1 MQNIKKF
8 FTVFIFFAI
17 IVMKGISA
25 ENQKDYKVLIG
36 MAPDK
41 AMNLKG
47 IKTLVI
53 DAEFFS
59 EEEVAR
65 LHANG
70 NTNILSYLNIGSI
83 ETFRDDYAAFAD
95 TALGDYENWD
105 EEKWVNVADKRW
117 QKRIKSKAQ
126 LLLQKGIDGFF
137 LDNADVYYQ
146 YQTPEIY
153 QGLMSLL
160 YEIHQEHKPIIING
174 GDTFITEAML
184 HNSLKGVVT
193 GVNQESVFTEIHFKT
208 HTFGVKSAEEREYF
222 LEYLAQC
229 KTYGLTV
236 YLLEYGANKKL
247 EKEIKAYCE
256 RNGFIY
262 DISHSLQLDKPF

>member
-1 MQNIKKF
+1 
-8 FTVFIFFAI
+8 V
-17 IVMKGISA
+17 
-25 ENQKDYKVLIG
+25 YKRQ
-36 MAPDK
+36 
-41 AMNLKG
+41 
-47 IKTLVI
+47 
-53 DAEFFS
+53 
-59 EEEVAR
+59 EEEIAH

-83 ETFRDDYAAFAD
+83 ETFRDDYKEFEEI
-95 TALGDYENWD
+95 TLGDYENWD

-117 QKRIKSKAQ
+117 QKRIKNKAQ

-146 YQTPEIY
+146 YQTPAIY
-153 QGLMSLL
+153 QGLMSILR
-160 YEIHQEHKPIIING
+160 EIHQEHKPIIING
-174 GDTFITEAML
+174 GDTFITEAIKQ
-184 HNSLKGVVT
+184 NAISGIVT

-208 HTFGVKSAEEREYF
+208 NTFGAKPAEDRAYF
-222 LEYLAQC
+222 MEYLAQC

-262 DISHSLQLDKPF
+262 DISHSLQLDKAF

>member
-17 IVMKGISA
+17 IVMKGMSA

-83 ETFRDDYAAFAD
+83 ETFRDDYKEFEEI
-95 TALGDYENWD
+95 ALGDYENWD

-117 QKRIKSKAQ
+117 QKRIKNKAQ

-146 YQTPEIY
+146 YQTPAIY
-153 QGLMSLL
+153 QGLMSILR
-160 YEIHQEHKPIIING
+160 EIHQEHKPIIING
-174 GDTFITEAML
+174 GDTFITEAIKQ
-184 HNSLKGVVT
+184 NAISGIVT

-208 HTFGVKSAEEREYF
+208 NTFGVKSAAEREYF
-222 LEYLAQC
+222 FEYLAQC

-236 YLLEYGANKKL
+236 YLLEYGATKKL
-247 EKEIKAYCE
+247 TKEIKAYCE

-262 DISHSLQLDKPF
+262 DISPSVELDKLF

>member
-1 MQNIKKF
+1 MRNQKLTCLFVIF
-8 FTVFIFFAI
+8 FTI
-17 IVMKGISA
+17 IVINGISA
-25 ENQKDYKVLIG
+25 EKKQDYKVLIG
-36 MAPDK
+36 MDHEK
-41 AMNLKG
+41 VMQLKE

-59 EEEVAR
+59 QEDIAQ
-65 LHANG
+65 LHKNG
-70 NTNILSYLNIGSI
+70 NVHIFSYLNIGSI

-105 EEKWVNVADKRW
+105 EEKWINVADKRW
-117 QKRIKSKAQ
+117 QKRIRNKAQ
-126 LLLQKGIDGFF
+126 LLSQKGIGGFF

-160 YEIHQEHKPIIING
+160 QEIHQEHKPIIING
-174 GDTFITEAML
+174 GDTFITEAIKQ
-184 HNSLKGVVT
+184 NAIKGIVT

-208 HTFGVKSAEEREYF
+208 HTFGAKSAAKREYF

-247 EKEIKAYCE
+247 EKEIKTYCE

-262 DISHSLQLDKPF
+262 DISHSLQLDKAF